1 MGTVQTTH
9 AVIHLGIDAPDAQTL
24 PVVVE
29 LDDPTHPVISLS
41 IAKFSRYLQRQGIRS
56 YESIRKTVVAI
67 GKLRDFYLL
76 VHEGCLLAPSD
87 VKSLLE
93 DFLFAFDHGSELGW
107 RPASNQEY
115 LVTRAAVVEYVKFLA
130 DDTSQLWGQAESQFI
145 EACRASWTATA
156 HAEKSLLFHTKKRG
170 AKKSRG
176 RKRVI
181 VGLRNFK
188 PFPPHLVQEL
198 IESTRNPRD
207 KLLFALMAYGGRRL
221 SEILHLFMADIVARE
236 DELLVWL
243 KHPSHTRMT
252 WTNQANARVQG
263 QRREYLKTVFD
274 LLPRTEHGAKPSFAG
289 WKGIKFDD
297 EATLT
302 SELYWIREAGKYLLE
317 LHRTYLHNA
326 RAHAPRHR
334 HPYYFVA
341 QSGLPLTIKA
351 VEKQFRLA
359 CQRLEKKLGISLKG
373 YGPHSLRH
381 FYGFYCADVLKADLL
396 MIQKWMGHI
405 QISST
410 AIYAHISPGT
420 AAQAMSRAEQVA
432 KIEGRVRI
440 TEAERA
446 EVSKVFAN
454 ADLTPLPDVL
464 ALGTT
469 AFGEV
474 DTKKLRRRTLWLTN
488 T

>member
-1 MGTVQTTH
+1 MAEVQTTH

-29 LDDPTHPVISLS
+29 LDDPAHPVISLS
-41 IAKFSRYLQRQGIRS
+41 VAKLARYLQRQGVLS
-56 YESIRKTVVAI
+56 YESIRKMVVAI

-76 VHEGCLLAPSD
+76 VSGGGLLAPGD
-87 VKSLLE
+87 VQGLLE

-130 DDTSQLWGQAESQFI
+130 DDSDELWGQSEGRFI
-145 EACRASWTATA
+145 EGCRLSWTATA
-156 HAEKSLLFHTKKRG
+156 HAEKSLLFHTKKRS

-198 IESTRNPRD
+198 IDSTKNPRD

-221 SEILHLFMADIVARE
+221 SEMLHLFMADIVARE
-236 DELLVWL
+236 NELLVWL
-243 KHPSHTRMT
+243 KHPSHAPMT
-252 WTNQANARVQG
+252 WMNQAGARVQG
-263 QRREYLKTVFD
+263 QRREYLDTAFD
-274 LLPRTEHGAKPSFAG
+274 LLPRTEHGANPSFAG

-297 EATLT
+297 EASLT
-302 SELYWIREAGKYLLE
+302 SQLYWIREGGNYLLQ
-317 LHRTYLHNA
+317 LHRAYLHSA
-326 RAHAPRHR
+326 RAQAPKRR

-341 QSGLPLTIKA
+341 QSGAPLTIKA

-359 CQRLEKKLGISLKG
+359 CRRLEKKLGVNLKG

-396 MIQKWMGHI
+396 LIQKWMGHI

-432 KIEGRVRI
+432 KVEGRVHL

-446 EVSKVFAN
+446 EVSKAFAS
-454 ADLTPLPDVL
+454 AGLTPLPHVL
-464 ALGTT
+464 SLGTT

-474 DTKKLRRRTLWLTN
+474 DTKMLRRRTR
-488 T
+488 